1 MVDFMTPEQR
11 SKCMSS
17 VRAKNTKQEQSLR
30 KALWQLGCR
39 YRLHYNLPGKPDIA
53 FPGKK
58 LVIFVDGC
66 FWHGCPIHGSLP
78 KTNADFWKSKIHRNI
93 ERDVENTQSIQR
105 EGWTVLRFWEH
116 EIEENLDQV
125 MSNVLAILRA

>member
-17 VRAKNTKQEQSLR
+17 VRGKNTKPEQLLR
-30 KALWQLGCR
+30 KALWQLGYR
-39 YRLHYNLPGKPDIA
+39 YRLHYNLPGRPDIA

-66 FWHGCPIHGSLP
+66 FWHGCPFHGSLP
-78 KTNADFWKSKIHRNI
+78 KTNTDFWESKIHRNI

-105 EGWTVLRFWEH
+105 QGWTVLRFWEH

-125 MSNVLAILRA
+125 MSNVLAILRP